1 MKCFKEV
8 TSSLKGWKKN
18 FFLIDQ
24 RAVSNTMPWRHI
36 DTDVRNDFP
45 NHYNEGDVK
54 RLAKFH
60 VPFRPPP
67 RRLLYV
73 CGLTTACRHPKLSY
87 TIKDPEEKELSMN
100 DYLKLSV
107 WNRTVREI
115 HFKRL
120 LKNPTQILLQRR
132 QKKDKQNLAKA
143 QANRAGE
150 GVLDASRK
158 KRDRRNQEPTGSG
171 SEKTISIT
179 PLHHATLKPAD
190 ETISS
195 VSKNTTGG
203 LFPLIVLSF
212 YRVACKEM
220 ITYLA
225 TPVEEEFLNGL
236 TNIEVVRRTY
246 QSMGR
251 CVLSKGELLKRH
263 EQLNSEHVD
272 LRNRSDTQLEELN
285 RLRTDLQTQMQTN
298 DGLSKHL
305 VSLDGAHSSCEDK
318 EIALMGEGVLDASRK
333 KRDCRNQEPTG
344 FGSERTIS
352 ITPLHHATLKP
363 ADETISSVSKNTTGV
378 LPLDLQRRILRRRLS
393 TLAEILVFPLLQ
405 SS

>member
-107 WNRTVREI
+107 WNRTVR
-115 HFKRL
+115 
-120 LKNPTQILLQRR
+120 R

-195 VSKNTTGG
+195 EVIDLSRNTRVPT
-203 LFPLIVLSF
+203 PPIIIVQPSPH
-212 YRVACKEM
+212 A
-220 ITYLA
+220 
-225 TPVEEEFLNGL
+225 
-236 TNIEVVRRTY
+236 
-246 QSMGR
+246 
-251 CVLSKGELLKRH
+251 RH
-263 EQLNSEHVD
+263 G
-272 LRNRSDTQLEELN
+272 DT
-285 RLRTDLQTQMQTN
+285 
-298 DGLSKHL
+298 
-305 VSLDGAHSSCEDK
+305 
-318 EIALMGEGVLDASRK
+318 
-333 KRDCRNQEPTG
+333 
-344 FGSERTIS
+344 
-352 ITPLHHATLKP
+352 
-363 ADETISSVSKNTTGV
+363 
-378 LPLDLQRRILRRRLS
+378 
-393 TLAEILVFPLLQ
+393 
-405 SS
+405 